1 MVRLM
6 RTGVSAGTLKIVSL
20 GLLLGAG
27 LGYAAHAGTLY
38 KWTDKNGVVHYGDH
52 LPARDAGKPREV
64 LNQDG
69 IAVKNIQGAKT
80 PQEIAAEKRAAQKRA
95 EQKRK
100 AEAQAAHDRMLLDTF
115 SSVDDMKMARNGKIQ
130 AIDAI
135 IGVTEGRLKNLKASL
150 QADTREAAGYQR
162 SGKPLPPFL
171 KSDIANIR
179 SRIQNNLSYI
189 QSQRREQDT
198 IRRQFAADIKRFKE
212 LQYEMHQQEQE
223 AAASPPSPM
232 AR

>member
-1 MVRLM
+1 MSTDVIA
-6 RTGVSAGTLKIVSL
+6 RTLRIVSL

-27 LGYAAHAGTLY
+27 LGSAASAGTLY

-80 PQEIAAEKRAAQKRA
+80 PQQIAAEKRLEQKRA
-95 EQKRK
+95 EEKRK
-100 AEAQAAHDRMLLDTF
+100 AAAQAAHDQMLLDTF
-115 SSVDDMKMARNGKIQ
+115 SSVDDMTMARNGKIQ

-135 IGVTEGRLKNLKASL
+135 IGVTQGRLSNLRSTL

-162 SGKPLPPFL
+162 SGKPLPGPL
-171 KSDIANIR
+171 KSDIANTR
-179 SRIQNNLSYI
+179 SQIQKNLSYI
-189 QSQRREQDT
+189 ASKRQEQDA
-198 IRRQFAADIKRFKE
+198 IRRQFAADIKRFKK

-223 AAASPPSPM
+223 AAASPASSIS
-232 AR
+232 R